1 MADYFDA
8 MIQIITEHNGT
19 VDKLIGDAIVAFWG
33 APKMNEHH
41 ARDAIQ
47 GALRCHEELQRL
59 NEKWESQ
66 GLPRLPTRFGVSTG
80 EVMVGNVGAVN
91 RLSYTALGDAVN
103 LASRLEGANKFYGTR
118 IIAAANS
125 VAEAGDQFVWRKLD
139 KVRVLGR
146 SEPELIYELLGKRG
160 QVPEVRVEHA
170 RLYEAAFDAYLARDF
185 TGARDRLSALLLK
198 DVGDSSALRLSRLCE
213 DAAQNPPPPT
223 WNGISDFVEK

>member
-1 MADYFDA
+1 
-8 MIQIITEHNGT
+8 

-33 APKMNEHH
+33 APKPNEHH

-47 GALRCHEELQRL
+47 GALRCHEELQKL
-59 NEKWESQ
+59 NERWEAE

-125 VAEAGDQFVWRKLD
+125 VRDAGDQFLWRKLD

-146 SEPELIYELLGKRG
+146 SEPELIYELLGERG
-160 QVPEVRVEHA
+160 QVPELRLEHA

-185 TGARDRLSALLLK
+185 TGATDRLSTLLLQNL
-198 DVGDSSALRLSRLCE
+198 GDSSAQRLSRLCE
-213 DAAQNPPPPT
+213 DATRNPPPT
-223 WNGISDFVEK
+223 NWNGVSDFLEK